1 MSKEREPFKKTD
13 WRWTYEAAGMLGW
26 SIPQLMDATLPEIR
40 YALSGALRIHGFD
53 PDKVFGTSGMS
64 RKALEA
70 LMDAFPDDLQGE
82 LQGDLQGEL
91 HGELTGGPA
100 VDHASTPTPSQAQAR
115 KPSDCSGHE
124 QASAREEGAQQGHA
138 GLPAYMRRR
147 PFS

>member
-40 YALSGALRIHGFD
+40 YALAGALRIHGFD

-70 LMDAFPDDLQGE
+70 LMDAFPDDLP
-82 LQGDLQGEL
+82 D
-91 HGELTGGPA
+91 GPA
-100 VDHASTPTPSQAQAR
+100 VEHASPPIPSQAQAHN
-115 KPSDCSGHE
+115 SSE
-124 QASAREEGAQQGHA
+124 QKQATTREDVGGQGHV

-147 PFS
+147 PF